1 MKGEIYRLCKDIE
14 SCEQAANNT
23 KSELL
28 SQSRN
33 LEIEFQQTIET
44 MKKQAE
50 ENIKKLSSE
59 KVHNTKY
66 LFLNN
71 ICTVHIIGNFVF
83 IFRICRNLL
92 K

>member
-14 SCEQAANNT
+14 SSEQAANQT

-28 SQSRN
+28 NQYRN

-50 ENIKKLSSE
+50 DNIKQLLSE

-71 ICTVHIIGNFVF
+71 IFIVPIIDVFFEFIGNS
-83 IFRICRNLL
+83 
-92 K
+92 